1 MDLLT
6 RIILESRILL
16 LLAWA
21 PLQIAAI
28 AFWSFQR
35 TTLAKRIVWSGFAAL
50 PLLMVVSTIVV
61 TQREEVINLCRR
73 LARAVEQADVAAIA
87 HHIAPDFA
95 AAGYDRDAFLDR
107 LDQRLHQVRVQRPRL
122 SSFDVTAADGAT
134 IVTFTA
140 AAGVRAPDVPYQ
152 YLLTRWRIH
161 LRRAPDTWHIT
172 RLEPVPT
179 PTFPIRDLRQFV
191 R

>member
-1 MDLLT
+1 MNLLT
-6 RIILESRILL
+6 HIILESRVLL

-28 AFWSFQR
+28 AFWSWQR
-35 TTLAKRIVWSGFAAL
+35 TDIARRVVWSGFAAL
-50 PLLMVVSTIVV
+50 PVLMVVSTLVV
-61 TQREEVINLCRR
+61 TQREEVITLCRR
-73 LARAVEQADVAAIA
+73 LARAVEQADVATIA
-87 HHIAPDFA
+87 QHIAPDFS
-95 AAGYDRDAFLDR
+95 AAGYDRDSFLDR

-122 SSFDVTAADGAT
+122 SSFDVIPADGAT

-140 AAGVRAPDVPYQ
+140 AAGVRAPDMPHQ

-161 LRRAPDTWHIT
+161 LRRTPDAWRIT
-172 RLEPVPT
+172 RLEPLPT
-179 PTFPIRDLRQFV
+179 ATFPIRDLRQFV